1 MFIKPLKVGV
11 SRKRQQSEA
20 SSLLLLNSL
29 PSVQDL
35 HAYLYGPSLER
46 PSCPLSIVKKGSWEF
61 KEFSGE
67 VEGLLGLKSFVWD
80 SRAGYKVGAGF

>member
-1 MFIKPLKVGV
+1 MVLAWSG
-11 SRKRQQSEA
+11 
-20 SSLLLLNSL
+20 
-29 PSVQDL
+29 L
-35 HAYLYGPSLER
+35 HALCKYCKER
-46 PSCPLSIVKKGSWEF
+46 EVKTGSWEF